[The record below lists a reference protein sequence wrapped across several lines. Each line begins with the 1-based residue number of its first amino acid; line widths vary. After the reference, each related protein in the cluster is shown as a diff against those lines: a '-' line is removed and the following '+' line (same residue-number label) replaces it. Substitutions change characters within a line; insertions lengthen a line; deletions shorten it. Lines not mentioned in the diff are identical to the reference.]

1 MIAMKCNVQEKC
13 VSQSEKA
20 VREDEGR
27 FICSFVVKLT
37 GLAEAVVRRTM
48 KRAVVRSSI
57 CGRFFSAKEGSY
69 KQKHSHLNTT
79 RFTLE
84 KCDQTVNVTAIK
96 FSKEIFIHLVRSF
109 S

>member
-57 CGRFFSAKEGSY
+57 FSAKEGSY
-69 KQKHSHLNTT
+69 TNKNTAT
-79 RFTLE
+79 
-84 KCDQTVNVTAIK
+84 
-96 FSKEIFIHLVRSF
+96 
-109 S
+109 

>member
-69 KQKHSHLNTT
+69 KQKQSLKHNQIYTG
-79 RFTLE
+79 E
-84 KCDQTVNVTAIK
+84 
-96 FSKEIFIHLVRSF
+96 VRSN